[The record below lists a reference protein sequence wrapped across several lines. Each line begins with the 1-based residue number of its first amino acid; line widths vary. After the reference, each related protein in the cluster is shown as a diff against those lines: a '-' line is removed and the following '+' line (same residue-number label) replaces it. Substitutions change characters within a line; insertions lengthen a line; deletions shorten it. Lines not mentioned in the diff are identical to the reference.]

1 MPCLVAALLTIATA
15 CTFASDGSFHLH
27 GVVRDSARGT
37 PIPDAQIVLIGAQHG
52 TRSSS
57 DGHFHLSNLSPGNYR
72 LGIRRLGYY
81 DRVQTIELSRD
92 TTIDVFLV
100 PLSIELKRVIVEGS
114 RPLARGTEHEVQL
127 DWQYLDRHR
136 GQTFGDLLTDVPG
149 VSLLQ
154 TGPAITKPVL
164 RGLHSER
171 VVITSGGIQHRAQE
185 WGLDHGPALDPFL
198 PTSVAVIRG
207 VASIEES
214 YAAIG
219 GVIRIEPPPL
229 RYHREFAGQLSL
241 LGATNNGMGAAAVR
255 AQGSDLAIPNT
266 AYLLYASGTIAGDS
280 RTPQYVLSN
289 TGARTGSAMVA
300 IGYDAASWR
309 SEISYSLFAGEL
321 GILAA
326 SHLGNP
332 DDLRRAIEVGRP
344 LIVRPWTYSIGN
356 PRQEI
361 LHQTLYLHS
370 TYTTDAG
377 TLELQYGWQHND
389 RSEYDAHAARYT
401 DSTLLQQA
409 LRRPALELSLA
420 SYQLEL
426 RYRFSDGTASS
437 VLGFHLL
444 RQSNVRSGQV
454 FLLPD
459 YLLYEGGFLGTR
471 TFTIGSW
478 LASFGARGDLQ
489 WMRARPYNKA
499 AGRYDPDTTMLF
511 AGIAA
516 NGGIERTIGGSSR
529 LRINLGTYW
538 RPPLPVELFAN
549 DLHHGTAQYEI
560 GDRKLRTERSVSFDA
575 SITTMFGRMQLEA
588 TAYAQY
594 FPRLTQLLPDSMPT
608 VTYRGVFPTM
618 RYVQQRAATF
628 GTELSA
634 SLPIGSILRFD
645 AQAAIIRGIRLPAGD
660 CMAFMPADRLRL
672 ALHLHP
678 SALLGVHSP
687 YFELAATAVRR
698 QTAISPSV
706 FDYAPP
712 PAGYIAVDLTAGGQ
726 WVLAGTLIQTTL
738 RIQNLLDTPF
748 RDYLSR
754 YRYFALNPGRN
765 ITFIASIPFHL
776 SNQSSEELQ

>member
-37 PIPDAQIVLIGAQHG
+37 PISDAQIVIIGLQRIA
-52 TRSSS
+52 RSAS
-57 DGHFHLSNLSPGNYR
+57 DGHFHVPNLAPGRYR

-81 DRVQTIELSRD
+81 DRVLTIALSHD

-100 PLSIELKRVIVEGS
+100 PLSIELHHVTVEGA
-114 RPLARGTEHEVQL
+114 RPLASGTEHDVQL

-154 TGPAITKPVL
+154 TGATIAKPVI

-171 VVITSGGIQHRAQE
+171 VVISSGGIQHRAQE

-198 PTSVAVIRG
+198 PTSVAIIRG
-207 VASIEES
+207 AASLEES

-229 RYHREFAGQLSL
+229 RYHQAFEGQLSL

-255 AQGSDLAIPNT
+255 AQGSDLAFPNT

-289 TGARTGSAMVA
+289 TGARTGSGMVA

-309 SEISYSLFAGEL
+309 TELSYSLFASEL

-332 DDLRRAIEVGRP
+332 DDLQRAIEAGRP
-344 LIVRPWTYSIGN
+344 LIIRPWTYRIGN
-356 PRQEI
+356 PRQQI

-377 TLELQYGWQHND
+377 TLELHYGWQRND

-409 LRRPALELSLA
+409 LQRPALELSLA

-426 RYRFSDGTASS
+426 RYRFSNSGATN
-437 VLGFHLL
+437 VLGLHFL

-459 YLLYEGGFLGTR
+459 YLLYEGGILGTR
-471 TFTIGSW
+471 TFTIGDW
-478 LASFGARGDLQ
+478 LASFGIRGDLQ

-499 AGRYDPDTTMLF
+499 TGRYDPDTTMLF

-538 RPPLPVELFAN
+538 RPPSPVELFAN

-560 GDRKLRTERSVSFDA
+560 GDRKLRTERSVSLDA
-575 SITTMFGRMQLEA
+575 SFTTRLDRIQLEA
-588 TAYAQY
+588 TVYAQY

-618 RYVQQRAATF
+618 RYVQQRAAIF
-628 GTELSA
+628 GSELSA
-634 SLPIGSILRFD
+634 SLPMGNILRFD
-645 AQAAIIRGIRLPAGD
+645 MQAALVRGVRLPSGD
-660 CMAFMPADRLRL
+660 FLAFMPADRMRL

-678 SALLGVHSP
+678 DDLLGIHAP

-698 QTAISPSV
+698 QTAVSPNV

-712 PAGYIAVDLTAGGQ
+712 PAGYLTVDLTAGGQ
-726 WVLAGTLIQTTL
+726 WFLAGTLIQTTL
-738 RIQNLLDTPF
+738 RIQNLLDTPY

-765 ITFIASIPFHL
+765 VILNATIPFGTFNHSL
-776 SNQSSEELQ
+776 ESLQ